1 MTAMAIMLP
10 VPLVT
15 YTVNRREDCGSFV
28 YDHLLIKMFNENGDS
43 TNGMGFSIAAI
54 RSAFLMGRRGG
65 LINRDTHGATWYFTS
80 KLHVD
85 VF

>member
-54 RSAFLMGRRGG
+54 RSAFLMGRRSGCCGG
-65 LINRDTHGATWYFTS
+65 GNTTFFLVVHKFAVKSG
-80 KLHVD
+80 
-85 VF
+85 